1 MRSYSINKSDIF
13 VPVSS
18 TDAKKY
24 LFHQLISSD
33 SYKIPDFQLIF
44 EPFSVFISI

>member
-13 VPVSS
+13 VPDSS
-18 TDAKKY
+18 TDAKNN
-24 LFHQLISSD
+24 LFHQLISSY
-33 SYKIPDFQLIF
+33 SSKIPDLQLIS